1 MKVKHSWVKGHYK
14 GAPKLEHLLNIQAD
28 KLATH
33 FNAIRRQQP
42 ISTPPLPPTHEIEL
56 FQDHAQ
62 ITSRV
67 SRMIIAAQHTPAIEA
82 HIRKRANWSLS
93 TFESVDW
100 EAHALAMSSYKR
112 VTQLCIVKLAHGL
125 YHTKRES
132 KKMYGTTD
140 TCPCCNRSSET
151 QSHVFRCQESVTS
164 ANRAA
169 AKSILEKSLLANTP
183 KALVTILLHG
193 IQQWEMLE
201 DSANTPTPL
210 YRGSVVP
217 SDIALVQAFH
227 SQSTIGWD
235 QLLRGRLSIHW
246 SRAYTLLLHH
256 QSNSLTH
263 WAKTVISQL
272 WTYSMSLWKFRNG
285 IVHGHTAEET
295 KCKEADALWHR
306 IKEEYAS
313 YLADKYIVSPQYS
326 FLFTNRTL
334 QETLS
339 MDRDSMSSWL
349 RTVVIARENQMIFR
363 SSLPTIKPFLR
374 PKTVTTCRSVN
385 VCR

>member
-33 FNAIRRQQP
+33 FNAIKRQQP
-42 ISTPPLPPTHEIEL
+42 ISTPPLLPTHEIEL

-67 SRMIIAAQHTPAIEA
+67 SRMVITAQHTPAIEA

-93 TFESVDW
+93 TFESV
-100 EAHALAMSSYKR
+100 
-112 VTQLCIVKLAHGL
+112 TQLRIVKLAHGL

-140 TCPCCNRSSET
+140 TCPCCNQSSET

-256 QSNSLTH
+256 QSNSTTH
-263 WAKTVISQL
+263 WAKQ
-272 WTYSMSLWKFRNG
+272 
-285 IVHGHTAEET
+285 
-295 KCKEADALWHR
+295 
-306 IKEEYAS
+306 
-313 YLADKYIVSPQYS
+313 
-326 FLFTNRTL
+326 
-334 QETLS
+334 
-339 MDRDSMSSWL
+339 
-349 RTVVIARENQMIFR
+349 
-363 SSLPTIKPFLR
+363 
-374 PKTVTTCRSVN
+374 
-385 VCR
+385 